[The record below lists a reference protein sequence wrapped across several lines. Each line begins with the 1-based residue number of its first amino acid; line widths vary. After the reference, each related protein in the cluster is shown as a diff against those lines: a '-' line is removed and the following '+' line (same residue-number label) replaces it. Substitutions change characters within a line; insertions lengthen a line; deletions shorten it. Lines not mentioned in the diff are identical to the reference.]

1 VTALCVLHPT
11 LVLYTARPL
20 TETLYIFLLVLFV
33 HALVTERWLAAGGWL
48 GLGLLVKSV
57 ALLHLVALPPLV
69 RRASFRSLL
78 RAAAVGI
85 LVVLPWVGWNVWA
98 YGTPHLLTATGG
110 RNFHQGLFISRRVG
124 WTTPVGELNREA
136 DWALWNDMRQARVAW
151 TGDVVLDDAAAGRV
165 AREWIGQH
173 PDVAARLWARNL
185 LLTWYLARSGASM
198 ALHAVLH
205 GALLLLALLGS
216 ARLLRTPLRDLAAAL
231 VLIIGAYTG
240 VHAVIKPGIRY
251 VLPAVPVAAMLAAAA
266 FPGARRSALADP
278 PGAVVG
284 EPGRGGDG

>member
-1 VTALCVLHPT
+1 VLHPT

-20 TETLYIFLLVLFV
+20 TETLYVFLLVLFV
-33 HALVTERWLAAGGWL
+33 HALVTGRWLAAGGWL

-69 RRASFRSLL
+69 RRASLRSLL
-78 RAAAVGI
+78 RAGSVTV

-110 RNFHQGLFISRRVG
+110 RNLHQGLFISRRVG

-173 PDVAARLWARNL
+173 PDARRASGRG
-185 LLTWYLARSGASM
+185 TCPTRYLARTAGAWRCTPP
-198 ALHAVLH
+198 
-205 GALLLLALLGS
+205 
-216 ARLLRTPLRDLAAAL
+216 ARCAP
-231 VLIIGAYTG
+231 
-240 VHAVIKPGIRY
+240 
-251 VLPAVPVAAMLAAAA
+251 
-266 FPGARRSALADP
+266 PGARR
-278 PGAVVG
+278 
-284 EPGRGGDG
+284 RGTLFRTPVCATWRRRSPDRRARYRRCTRSR